1 MIYGVFAVRDVK
13 TGYLSPTL
21 DVNGDSAIR
30 NFEHA
35 VMRADSLFFT
45 HPSDYSLYRIG
56 DYDSDTGLI
65 TPAIPPVHL
74 VDADA
79 LLRKGE

>member
-1 MIYGVFAVRDVK
+1 MIYGIYAVRDVK
-13 TGYLSPTL
+13 TGFLSPTL

-35 VMRADSLFFT
+35 LMRADSLFFT

-56 DYDSDTGLI
+56 DYDTETGLI
-65 TPAIPPVHL
+65 TPAVPLIHL
-74 VDADA
+74 ADADV
-79 LLRKGE
+79 LLRKE